1 MNKPET
7 PKLPAVESLV
17 MEFSQEEDTAT
28 TRDGQP
34 VQVLRVEVCASLG
47 VAETGYFA
55 ISTDRW
61 AIDDVEDFIAIL
73 RHVAKAAGMVQ
84 P

>member
-1 MNKPET
+1 MAKTE

-28 TRDGQP
+28 TRDGQTI
-34 VQVLRVEVCASLG
+34 QTLRVEVCASLDL
-47 VAETGYFA
+47 ARTGYFA
-55 ISTDRW
+55 ISTERW
-61 AIDDVEDFIAIL
+61 AIDDVEEFVAIL